1 MATHAFTFSPATL
14 KREQLEHM
22 TNAWSEMLSEARKS
36 LFGQQWQPAVTQ
48 YWRAYGMAEQ
58 LLKESLCKNC
68 AIKGYIRTL
77 VELAYVLRKNQQEE
91 KLSAIAELAKPTWD
105 VQLTVALSQELIAI
119 ITNIAYA
126 PIVQIDVWIDGL
138 FAMDVAAT
146 QPLH

>member
-1 MATHAFTFSPATL
+1 MATHEFTFSPAAL
-14 KREQLEHM
+14 KREQLEYM
-22 TNAWSEMLSEARKS
+22 TNAWSETLGEARKL
-36 LFGQQWQPAVTQ
+36 LFGQQWQPAVIQ

-68 AIKGYIRTL
+68 AIKGYTRTL

-91 KLSAIAELAKPTWD
+91 KLSAIAELAKPIWD
-105 VQLTVALSQELIAI
+105 MQLTLALSQELIAI

-138 FAMDVAAT
+138 FAMDVAAM